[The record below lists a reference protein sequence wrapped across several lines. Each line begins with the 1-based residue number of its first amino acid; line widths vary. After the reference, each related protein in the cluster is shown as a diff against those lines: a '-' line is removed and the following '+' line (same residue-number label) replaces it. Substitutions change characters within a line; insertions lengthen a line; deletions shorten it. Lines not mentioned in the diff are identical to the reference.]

1 MREEALQVILL
12 QVLLQVGQL
21 INYLKP
27 YIEQDSLYI
36 LILGEKFL
44 Q

>member
-27 YIEQDSLYI
+27 YIEQDSLHI